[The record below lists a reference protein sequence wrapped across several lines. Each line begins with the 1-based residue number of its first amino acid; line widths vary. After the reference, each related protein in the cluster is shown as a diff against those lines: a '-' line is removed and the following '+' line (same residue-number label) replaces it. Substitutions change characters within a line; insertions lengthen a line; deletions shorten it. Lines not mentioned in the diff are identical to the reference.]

1 MARFLAHM
9 RSLVRVRDLN
19 ETAGDDPQALVSR
32 IEAESRR
39 GDIAGALAAFAS
51 FLKSR
56 VRRRAIGLV
65 RLPPGRPRTPRC
77 KESANRRSSALRAAR
92 SREAADRGCGNGFR
106 RARGV
111 LKRRRDVSP
120 VDFPRSGGAGRLG
133 SDLARGQSGRRNGD
147 LARRGIPGLAD
158 AGAWRRRDAGGRSRD
173 RVGRVALH
181 LPHPLAHLARRA
193 GAQAR
198 EGFKAL
204 SRGMV
209 AVGVGDAGAASRHAS
224 EASRLI
230 GQEPL
235 TKLLQAQSAQ
245 LAGDKEGAVAAYN
258 AMLDHHETHGLGLRG
273 LHLEAR
279 RSGDHAA
286 ALQYAMR
293 GSAHAPAAWAGQ
305 AVLDDRARRGDWAGA
320 LTTVNSNAA
329 ARLIDKP
336 TANRW
341 RAVIKTAMAEEA
353 MERDPKGALALA
365 QEACR
370 LAPTLVPA
378 AAICG
383 RLTARAGD
391 YRRATRILEAAY
403 RQTPHPDLAAAYL
416 RVRQGDSAEDRLA
429 RARTLARVAPNDPES
444 LLTVGRAALEAHD
457 RGGARAAIAPLL
469 ASDAPHGRPTRR
481 VCLLMADIEE
491 AEGHHGA
498 VREWLGRAAR
508 ALRDKA
514 WVADGVISDRWAP
527 VSPSGTLD
535 AFVWRTPDERI
546 AAPAE
551 PEKAPA
557 SEEIAASAPAPV
569 PAPAL
574 APAPQAIEPERSAAP
589 AQASALVPAPRSG
602 VIIEP
607 ETMPPDDPGPGE
619 PETKRRTF
627 RLYASK

>member
-1 MARFLAHM
+1 MFRLLIFLVAVAAAAWGLTWLADNPGVVTVSW
-9 RSLVRVRDLN
+9 RGVEYQVSLML
-19 ETAGDDPQALVSR
+19 ALGVV
-32 IEAESRR
+32 A
-39 GDIAGALAAFAS
+39 ALAVA
-51 FLKSR
+51 L
-56 VRRRAIGLV
+56 AIVWGV
-65 RLPPGRPRTPRC
+65 
-77 KESANRRSSALRAAR
+77 LRFVFRIPSLISLAAR
-92 SREAADRGCGNGFR
+92 ARKRER
-106 RARGV
+106 
-111 LKRRRDVSP
+111 
-120 VDFPRSGGAGRLG
+120 
-133 SDLARGQSGRRNGD
+133 
-147 LARRGIPGLAD
+147 
-158 AGAWRRRDAGGRSRD
+158 
-173 RVGRVALH
+173 
-181 LPHPLAHLARRA
+181 
-193 GAQAR
+193 
-198 EGFKAL
+198 GFKAL

-293 GSAHAPAAWAGQ
+293 ANAHAPAAWAGQ

-320 LTTVNSNAA
+320 LTTVDSNAA

-353 MERDPKGALALA
+353 MERDPKGRSFSRR
-365 QEACR
+365 R
-370 LAPTLVPA
+370 LAGSRRRSCRRPRFAGGSRRARATIAAQPASSRPLIGRRRTPTLPPPTCVSAKAIRPRTGWPA
-378 AAICG
+378 P
-383 RLTARAGD
+383 ARSPGS
-391 YRRATRILEAAY
+391 RPTI
-403 RQTPHPDLAAAYL
+403 PK
-416 RVRQGDSAEDRLA
+416 
-429 RARTLARVAPNDPES
+429 S

-469 ASDAPHGRPTRR
+469 ASDGPHGRPTRR

-491 AEGHHGA
+491 AEGHYGA

-508 ALRDKA
+508 APRDKA

-535 AFVWRTPDERI
+535 AFVWRTPGRAHRGAGR
-546 AAPAE
+546 AASGRAG
-551 PEKAPA
+551 KNARRRGDRR
-557 SEEIAASAPAPV
+557 ASAPAPV

-574 APAPQAIEPERSAAP
+574 ALTRAASDRARAQLSASP
-589 AQASALVPAPRSG
+589 GFRPRSRAAIG
-602 VIIEP
+602 RHHRTGNDAARRPWPGGAGNEAAHLPIVRQQMTSTGLSGFP
-607 ETMPPDDPGPGE
+607 CPLRRPASRGDGGGGARHTCPDGFALL
-619 PETKRRTF
+619 KRP
-627 RLYASK
+627 RLSSRAQRRN